1 MWRIYFKKSINNR
14 SIVDRPKV
22 DQKSIESGRQLA
34 ESRKF
39 LIYIPTTLSR
49 DYAMKHQIEIVL

>member
-1 MWRIYFKKSINNR
+1 MWRIYFKKSSNSR